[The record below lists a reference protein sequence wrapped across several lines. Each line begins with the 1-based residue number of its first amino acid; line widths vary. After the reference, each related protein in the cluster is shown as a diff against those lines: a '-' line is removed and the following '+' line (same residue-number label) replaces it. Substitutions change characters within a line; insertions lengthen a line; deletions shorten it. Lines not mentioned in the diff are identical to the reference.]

1 MSLAHLIHVYGYIA
15 ILIGCFFEGE
25 AVLVLG
31 GMAAAQGY
39 LVLAGVMVAG
49 FIGSVTGDQLFFH
62 LGRRYGPE
70 AVARKPRLHK
80 ANARL
85 QGWIRRHETALLLG
99 FRFLYGLRSAAPFV
113 FGASPIG
120 RARFTFLNAIGAAV
134 WAVAVSYGGYVA
146 GGAFAA
152 ILAHVAHYEL
162 LLLLVVA
169 AAAAGLWLLTR
180 YRS

>member
-1 MSLAHLIHVYGYIA
+1 MSLIHLIHVYGYVA
-15 ILIGCFFEGE
+15 ILVGCFFEGE

-31 GMAAAQGY
+31 GMAAEQGY
-39 LVLAGVMVAG
+39 LALPAVMAAA
-49 FIGSVTGDQLFFH
+49 FIGSLSGDQLFFQ

-70 AVARKPRLHK
+70 AVARKPRLRK

-85 QGWIRRHETALLLG
+85 QGWIRRHETTLVLG

-120 RARFTFLNAIGAAV
+120 RARFTLLNAIGAAV
-134 WAVAVSYGGYVA
+134 WAVAVGYGGYVA
-146 GGAFAA
+146 GHAFAA
-152 ILAHVAHYEL
+152 ILAHFAHYEL

-180 YRS
+180 YWS